1 MQSSNRWGD
10 IYDALTEDGF
20 DVYEP
25 AQHQGECT
33 KRYIVVKLDTC
44 PRISNYSSVS
54 QYYDLMLYIPKGE
67 YSQFEDFVAAV
78 KQSMKKLEP
87 MIMPLHS
94 QTASYY
100 DDGVKGHMISIQYRN
115 SRKL

>member
-1 MQSSNRWGD
+1 VQSSNRWGD
-10 IYDALTEDGF
+10 IYDVLTEDGF

-33 KRYIVVKLDTC
+33 KRYVVVALDAC
-44 PRISNYSSVS
+44 SRISNYSSVS
-54 QYYDLMLYIPKGE
+54 QRYDIMLYIPRGQ
-67 YSQFEDFVAAV
+67 YSQLEDFVAAV

-87 MIMPLHS
+87 MIIPMHS
-94 QTASYY
+94 QTPPYY
-100 DDGVKGHMISIQYRN
+100 DDGVKGHMVSIQYRN